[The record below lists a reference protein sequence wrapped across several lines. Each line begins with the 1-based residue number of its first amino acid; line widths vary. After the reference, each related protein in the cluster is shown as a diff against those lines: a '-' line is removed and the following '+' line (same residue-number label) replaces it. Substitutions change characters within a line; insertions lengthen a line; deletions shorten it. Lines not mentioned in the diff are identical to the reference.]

1 MKQAPYIV
9 AEISAN
15 HLGRLQNALE
25 LVSIAA
31 KVGADAVKF
40 QTYTPGAM
48 VCNPDEPITEG
59 TWKGRK
65 MGELY
70 AEAMTPYEWHADLFR
85 FAARHNLDAF
95 SSVFDATGLAL
106 LENLACPC
114 YKIASFELTDIPL
127 IRMVAA
133 TKKPMILSTG
143 MATSEEVYDAVSAIR
158 MVHRDTHI
166 TLLKC
171 TSGYPAPIGEVNL
184 VAMKAMLMGF
194 GVNAVG
200 FSDHTQGIGAAVAA
214 ATLGATMIE
223 KHLCLAR
230 NKGGPDAAFSLEPLE
245 FAAMVKACRQAVDAL
260 GEPRFLPTDSEMPHR
275 KLRRSLYWAE
285 NHWAGEF
292 LDRAWV
298 RTARPE
304 KGLQPG
310 LLDRIDGFELAGDV
324 IAGQPVRAEDFTQPI
339 HPVSSPPADS

>member
-15 HLGRLQNALE
+15 HLGSRQNALE
-25 LVSIAA
+25 LISIAA
-31 KVGADAVKF
+31 NAGADAVKF
-40 QTYTPGAM
+40 QTYTPASM

-85 FAARHNLDAF
+85 FAAKHGLDAF
-95 SSVFDATGLAL
+95 SSVFDETGLQL
-106 LENLACPC
+106 LERLACPC

-133 TKKPMILSTG
+133 TKKPMIMSTG
-143 MATSEEVYDAVSAIR
+143 MATADEVYDAVSAIR
-158 MVHRDTHI
+158 QVNPDAHI

-171 TSGYPAPIGEVNL
+171 TSGYPAPIDEVNL

-245 FAAMVKACRQAVDAL
+245 FAAMVTACRQAVRAL

-275 KLRRSLYWAE
+275 NLRRSLYWASSWLPGKMLE
-285 NHWAGEF
+285 REMM
-292 LDRAWV
+292 

-304 KGLQPG
+304 KGLSPAKLPE
-310 LLDRIDGFELAGDV
+310 LLGRRLVRNVRLHDPVLESDFEPVDSSGILA
-324 IAGQPVRAEDFTQPI
+324 AG
-339 HPVSSPPADS
+339 